1 MSQTNQGQTLL
12 FIRTTVL
19 GAILLGIVAS
29 LTGASAGQKDNG
41 GLKTAVVNPR
51 KLVSEYK
58 FAIAAREKLANM
70 EQDAKNRLE
79 VYGGYQYLDSSEQD
93 TLVTLVQKERSPNP
107 ASALSKS
114 ETEQLVALRE
124 KYKRVAALYA
134 TLSSKSNADTT
145 PADAKEFDDLNKRRT
160 ATQIRGKSLND
171 SVTETLQKE
180 QEKANV
186 KIDSDIKEVLNKYC
200 KDKGFTLV
208 FSNEVVFYAEN
219 DISDEVLKKLNAGN

>member
-58 FAIAAREKLANM
+58 YAVAAREKLANM

-79 VYGGYQYLDSSEQD
+79 IYGNFQFLDSSEQD
-93 TLVTLVQKERSPNP
+93 TLVALVQKERSPNP
-107 ASALSKS
+107 AAALSKT
-114 ETEQLVALRE
+114 EMEQLASLRD
-124 KYKRVAALYA
+124 KHKRVATLYT

-160 ATQIRGKSLND
+160 ATQTRGKSLND
-171 SVTETLQKE
+171 TATETLQKE

-186 KIDSDIKEVLNKYC
+186 KIDQDIKDVFNKYC